1 MLRELRFVN
10 REPELDKMMRW
21 AREGRYTP
29 VFLYGPEGCGKTRLL
44 KEFYQ
49 RLSQHEDYI
58 IVYIDALEEKIPEK
72 ALLGSEKVLDVAKSI
87 VEQIGGPVG
96 KALADSVEALLEEL
110 YKRIKFKDKH
120 VILLIDDVASPLG
133 LDYIELYAKRLLSLS
148 EELIWR
154 MKARSA
160 LLIATTS
167 EGKSAR
173 LIARHTYANLY
184 FMWNLPK
191 EHFMELAKQLGAPD
205 EAIME
210 RAWSLTGGNPRAL
223 LEIASLRW
231 NFDEWM
237 RHIEHRMRRALFELR
252 EHKESI
258 RAALEDP
265 DVLVEDREAF
275 NKMLDLNLIMDFYA
289 EPLGV
294 KPRPNPEMGIGRE
307 IAWQIP
313 VYVHVMRRVI
323 E

>member
-167 EGKSAR
+167 E
-173 LIARHTYANLY
+173 
-184 FMWNLPK
+184 
-191 EHFMELAKQLGAPD
+191 
-205 EAIME
+205 
-210 RAWSLTGGNPRAL
+210 SLTGGNPRAL